1 MIDPKFISSQSN
13 AIIKHKITALAL
25 TLFVFWSCDT
35 KDKISKYPADFAY
48 IEQVNTN
55 VEQGVFSTQH
65 CKYDCDSSRYYTGKL
80 VYVVLDAQNQI
91 TKAHLQNNNE
101 NQELNEDYFFKGDTL
116 VAAEISFTNISK
128 NNTLKNWHIAYLFS
142 HNQFFEYDFSSKQ
155 KKQMD
160 TSALYLNEFREL
172 RNYIFRTYN
181 SKSFAQPDVWDKFQ
195 EDTFL
200 LKQLHKASWKEN
212 KNNIY
217 EYHYAE
223 DVIHNI
229 THHSKDQNITRD
241 SWFSDDSTLVKYACV
256 APDGQ
261 DDFVIEKGRIV
272 NFKYLDRSRS
282 KFGNK
287 PEHQI
292 VAELNAIALKDKEL
306 VKEQLKKK

>member
-1 MIDPKFISSQSN
+1 MINPKSINSQPN
-13 AIIKHKITALAL
+13 AIIKQQLIVWAFSVLAL
-25 TLFVFWSCDT
+25 CSCDT
-35 KDKISKYPADFAY
+35 KDKVSKYPADFSY
-48 IEQVNTN
+48 IEQVNAN
-55 VEQGVFSTQH
+55 VEQGVYTTQQ
-65 CKYDCDSSRYYTGKL
+65 CMQECDSSHYYTGKL
-80 VYVVLDAQNQI
+80 VYLVLDEQNQI
-91 TKAHLQNNNE
+91 VKAHLQNNNE
-101 NQELNEDYFFKGDTL
+101 NQQLNEDYFFKGDTL

-142 HNQFFEYDFSSKQ
+142 HNEFFEYDFSSKQ

-160 TSALYLNEFREL
+160 TSTVYLNEFREL

-181 SKSFAQPDVWDKFQ
+181 SRSFGQPDVWDKFQ

-200 LKQLHKASWKEN
+200 LKQLHKASWKQD
-212 KNNIY
+212 KNNVY

-229 THHSKDQNITRD
+229 THYSKDQNITRD
-241 SWFSDDSTLVKYACV
+241 IWFSNDSTLVKYAYV
-256 APDGQ
+256 GPDGQ

-306 VKEQLKKK
+306 ILKQLKKK